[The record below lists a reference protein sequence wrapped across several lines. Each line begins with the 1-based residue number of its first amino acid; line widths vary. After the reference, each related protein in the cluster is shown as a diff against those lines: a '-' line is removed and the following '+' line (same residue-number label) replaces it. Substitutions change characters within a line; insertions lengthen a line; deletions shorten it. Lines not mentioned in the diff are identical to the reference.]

1 MNMTKFFIS
10 TIAYAVLLTALA
22 TVYHDSIFG
31 NYYYGFNIY
40 SAGKDFSIP
49 IALTGTFIEGAVLS
63 YLIQRFKPAIGV
75 VRFGIMMGILVCL
88 FASSYDVFQTAAL
101 EKVQG
106 AGRTIFMFLEFIAMM
121 LYGVVGGTL
130 VGWIHRK

>member
-1 MNMTKFFIS
+1 
-10 TIAYAVLLTALA
+10 
-22 TVYHDSIFG
+22 
-31 NYYYGFNIY
+31 
-40 SAGKDFSIP
+40 
-49 IALTGTFIEGAVLS
+49 
-63 YLIQRFKPAIGV
+63 
-75 VRFGIMMGILVCL
+75 MMGILVCL

-106 AGRTIFMFLEFIAMM
+106 AGRTIFVFLEFIAMM